1 MTADPV
7 PLSLPFRTDRLPARK
22 PQRFRIEP
30 DAAMRA
36 ALAAYLDISAVHALS
51 FEGALFPEGRSDVR
65 LEARLKARIV
75 QPCAVT
81 LAPVETAIDEPVLR
95 RYVAD
100 LPEPTADE
108 VEVPEDTDSEPLPEV
123 IDAGHVAAEALALA
137 LPLYPRAPGAALGEA
152 VFAEPGAAPLTD
164 TDLKPFA
171 GLAALRDKLG
181 GGGDGQE

>member
-30 DAAMRA
+30 DAAARA
-36 ALAAYLDISAVHALS
+36 ALAAYLDISAVHAFS
-51 FEGALFPEGRSDVR
+51 FEGALYPEGRADVR

-100 LPEPTADE
+100 LPEPAAEE
-108 VEVPEDTDSEPLPEV
+108 VEVPEDTDTEPLPEV
-123 IDAGHVAAEALALA
+123 IDAGHVAAEALAL
-137 LPLYPRAPGAALGEA
+137 PRCAPRKSGACVPTAQRLRHGCP
-152 VFAEPGAAPLTD
+152 AEPHHQLAPQHA
-164 TDLKPFA
+164 P
-171 GLAALRDKLG
+171 RP
-181 GGGDGQE
+181 